1 MSPSLPSRSTRRFSS
16 PYPTRLHRAIR
27 PRVPDLSSFSSR
39 ENLSNEGPSFLGTQ
53 GQPIELDNPLLEA
66 AFRPLDSLPAFHE
79 FNPSPAPPVLANH
92 DHDGHE
98 PATPN
103 QSACAQPR
111 ELASPM
117 YRDSPPSY
125 HRDDSPVYRPMS
137 PLFLP
142 SPPPLAGIP
151 VAEDEAPVSGFWS
164 YFRVIMMSMSSA
176 D

>member
-1 MSPSLPSRSTRRFSS
+1 MSPSIPHRSARRFSS
-16 PYPTRLHRAIR
+16 PYPTRLHRGIR
-27 PRVPDLSSFSSR
+27 PCVPDFSTFSAR

-125 HRDDSPVYRPMS
+125 HREDSPVYQPMS

-151 VAEDEAPVSGFWS
+151 VVKDEAPVSGSWS
-164 YFRVIMMSMSSA
+164 FFRVLMMSSA